1 MIQEDARG
9 ADLPNR
15 ALLNDVFTHELPAAK
30 RHDTRLA
37 VLYLDLDRFKLI
49 NDSLGHA
56 AGDRLLKWVAR
67 RLIQGVRT
75 SDTVCRLGGDKFAI
89 VLSELAHAE
98 DAAVCAEK
106 ILQSLRA
113 PIVIDAREVHLS
125 SSIGI
130 AIFPGDGTDLEVLL
144 KNADSAMYEAKLLG
158 RDNYQLYRGELNRGV
173 HEHQQLDTGPPRYAI
188 ERTDAADATVV
199 GAAIQLGESLHMSVV
214 AAADI
219 SPTVSVERA

>member
-1 MIQEDARG
+1 
-9 ADLPNR
+9 
-15 ALLNDVFTHELPAAK
+15 
-30 RHDTRLA
+30 

-56 AGDRLLKWVAR
+56 AGDRLLLAVAR
-67 RLIQGVRT
+67 RLIQGVRP

-89 VLSELAHAE
+89 ILSELAHPE
-98 DAAVCAEK
+98 DAAVCAKK
-106 ILQSLRA
+106 ILQGLRA

-130 AIFPGDGTDLEVLL
+130 AIFPGDGTELEVLL

-158 RDNYQLYRGELNRGV
+158 RNNYQFYRGQLHWGA
-173 HEHQQLDTGPPRYAI
+173 HEHQPPDTGPPRYAI
-188 ERTDAADATVV
+188 QRTDAADTSAV
-199 GAAIQLGESLHMSVV
+199 GAIIQLGESLPMRVL

-219 SPTVSVERA
+219 SPAVAAERA